1 MALNPWFILG
11 ALVALGSL
19 VGGVGYKAYQ
29 MGKDSIIAA
38 QAKEHAAVQRTVDA
52 MIAAGAK
59 EVSRINGK
67 NKPIIQT
74 VEHKT
79 LERIYVDCK
88 SDPSVMR
95 DFNAIVT
102 GAPDPAGSVQLPP
115 TDTDR

>member
-1 MALNPWFILG
+1 MTPTLYLAG
-11 ALVALGSL
+11 ALVMAALLGFT
-19 VGGVGYKAYQ
+19 GYKGYRLGQ
-29 MGKDSIIAA
+29 DSIIAA

-52 MIAAGAK
+52 MILAGAK

-79 LERIYVDCK
+79 LERVYVDCK
-88 SDPSVMR
+88 SDPSIMR

-102 GAPDPAGSVQLPP
+102 GAPDAPRGIELPP
-115 TDTDR
+115 ADTDR